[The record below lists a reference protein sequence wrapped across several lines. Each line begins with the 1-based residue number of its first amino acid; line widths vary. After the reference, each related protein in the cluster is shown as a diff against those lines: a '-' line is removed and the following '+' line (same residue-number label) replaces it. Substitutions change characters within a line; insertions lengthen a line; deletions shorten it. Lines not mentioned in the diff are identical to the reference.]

1 MRLLATISTGI
12 ALALLAPALAQAD
25 VFGPISLASVS
36 ALPGFS
42 LNQQA
47 DYAHDA
53 ALSGNG
59 RYVAFDGS
67 FAGRTGVW
75 RRDLQT
81 GVVEAVAAE
90 NEAEPSISAP
100 DADLPSISENGQ
112 YVSFSTT
119 ARLDPVDDTNRGP
132 DVYVRD
138 MDIPASVE
146 CEPGPDTVQPC
157 AYTLVSA
164 VDGSNA
170 GLTYEQP
177 GPDSAEHEEE
187 SFGSVAAGRSAISA
201 DGRKVVFVTTAPSNL
216 VGAATPRLQVAV
228 RELNS
233 EHTELVS
240 VARDSGTGNPISGQP
255 VSGREGSEV
264 FGAVYIG
271 AILPPAFKDPEP
283 YEPLHPAVGASISA
297 DGTTIAWMGVDISQQ
312 VQMLPGEVVKDSY
325 TEPLWRRIGGGPTR
339 RITGGS
345 DPSSPGCA
353 ASGEQILPA
362 NPSSSDPCQGPFR
375 AQEGGAGV
383 WTAEHGANF
392 IPRLSADGYEV
403 AFLADA
409 PLVSLGEDFG
419 VSEHR
424 ADLYLVDMHEGLT
437 RTQALRP
444 LTELAG
450 ADAADIA
457 EDGPVE
463 DFDISP
469 SGDDVAFTTKR
480 TVFPL
485 GTPAYISPPMAAP
498 LMLEL
503 FDVDLADDTLTRVT
517 QGFEGGPAEHPH
529 PELTT
534 GEDPYTNL
542 DDGALSPSLS
552 SDGNELAFSSTASN
566 LVFGDG
572 NTPPLGSVRV
582 DGSDAFVVSRVLFS
596 PLPTQ
601 QSISSA
607 PAAPAIVPKWRIGVT
622 SRSRAD
628 GSVLLYV
635 SIPGAG
641 AVSAGAQSGV
651 RVHTRSHGHVHTSVA
666 TRMVA
671 TARKTS
677 HASGAALLTI
687 TLTPGSRYR
696 SLASKR
702 PGLAA
707 TVNVSFAAPHHS
719 TLRQSVL
726 VSFLRTE
733 KAKPKQKSTKKKSA
747 KKKTAK
753 QSRRP
758 AGPTG
763 GAV

>member
-1 MRLLATISTGI
+1 
-12 ALALLAPALAQAD
+12 
-25 VFGPISLASVS
+25 
-36 ALPGFS
+36 
-42 LNQQA
+42 
-47 DYAHDA
+47 
-53 ALSGNG
+53 
-59 RYVAFDGS
+59 
-67 FAGRTGVW
+67 
-75 RRDLQT
+75 
-81 GVVEAVAAE
+81 
-90 NEAEPSISAP
+90 
-100 DADLPSISENGQ
+100 
-112 YVSFSTT
+112 
-119 ARLDPVDDTNRGP
+119 
-132 DVYVRD
+132 
-138 MDIPASVE
+138 
-146 CEPGPDTVQPC
+146 
-157 AYTLVSA
+157 
-164 VDGSNA
+164 
-170 GLTYEQP
+170 
-177 GPDSAEHEEE
+177 
-187 SFGSVAAGRSAISA
+187 
-201 DGRKVVFVTTAPSNL
+201 
-216 VGAATPRLQVAV
+216 
-228 RELNS
+228 
-233 EHTELVS
+233 
-240 VARDSGTGNPISGQP
+240 
-255 VSGREGSEV
+255 
-264 FGAVYIG
+264 
-271 AILPPAFKDPEP
+271 
-283 YEPLHPAVGASISA
+283 
-297 DGTTIAWMGVDISQQ
+297 
-312 VQMLPGEVVKDSY
+312 
-325 TEPLWRRIGGGPTR
+325 
-339 RITGGS
+339 
-345 DPSSPGCA
+345 
-353 ASGEQILPA
+353 
-362 NPSSSDPCQGPFR
+362 
-375 AQEGGAGV
+375 
-383 WTAEHGANF
+383 
-392 IPRLSADGYEV
+392 
-403 AFLADA
+403 
-409 PLVSLGEDFG
+409 
-419 VSEHR
+419 
-424 ADLYLVDMHEGLT
+424 
-437 RTQALRP
+437 
-444 LTELAG
+444 
-450 ADAADIA
+450 
-457 EDGPVE
+457 
-463 DFDISP
+463 
-469 SGDDVAFTTKR
+469 
-480 TVFPL
+480 
-485 GTPAYISPPMAAP
+485 
-498 LMLEL
+498 MLEL

-651 RVHTRSHGHVHTSVA
+651 RVHTRSHGRVHTSVA

-671 TARKTS
+671 TARKAS

-696 SLASKR
+696 SLASKH

-733 KAKPKQKSTKKKSA
+733 KAKPKKQSTKKKSA